1 MLFCVCVYSMQGL
14 LLSGAVNE
22 STPAI
27 HETTSSFQ
35 CGQSDSIQDDQH
47 LMETLN
53 KISQL
58 LPAPQQS
65 SSPTCSDFLR
75 NNSNATS
82 GYYEIQAANGEV
94 FCAMEGIHC
103 GGEGGWIRV
112 AYLSM
117 NDPSSQCP
125 IGFAAIKTNEKKFS
139 VRNST
144 YGECAAITL

>member
-35 CGQSDSIQDDQH
+35 CGQSDSIQDDQQ

-58 LPAPQQS
+58 LPAP
-65 SSPTCSDFLR
+65 
-75 NNSNATS
+75 
-82 GYYEIQAANGEV
+82 
-94 FCAMEGIHC
+94 
-103 GGEGGWIRV
+103 
-112 AYLSM
+112 
-117 NDPSSQCP
+117 
-125 IGFAAIKTNEKKFS
+125 
-139 VRNST
+139 
-144 YGECAAITL
+144 